1 MQCCSSKRTLDSYKQ
16 FFLECSVML
25 ELVLGDMSHHDG
37 DFKLREILLI
47 LWSTVDGHKHI
58 ELALRDCQALARP
71 ISGRGQ

>member
-1 MQCCSSKRTLDSYKQ
+1 
-16 FFLECSVML
+16 ML